1 MVAANESAPPVAAGE
16 SAPKTVAAGESAPV
30 EAGVNRPR
38 RKDAKY
44 KLPTALVNDEVPAL
58 GGSESVALVEYS
70 EVTRGINNNERKA
83 PPVDANIGSAV
94 VDNADPSSKKMN

>member
-1 MVAANESAPPVAAGE
+1 MMVAASESAPP
-16 SAPKTVAAGESAPV
+16 VAAGESAPV

-44 KLPTALVNDEVPAL
+44 QLPTALVNDEVPAL
-58 GGSESVALVEYS
+58 GGNESAVLVEYS
-70 EVTRGINNNERKA
+70 EVPRGINNNERKA